1 MPNAQLSFEPGDIAE
16 QVLNLGNTNPVEIAV
31 VDRNMNEG
39 QQIAR
44 QLVQKLSGVRD
55 LRDLQIAS
63 PLNYPA
69 IRLDIDRVKAGQLGI
84 SVEQIAKS
92 TVTATSSSRFSTPSY
107 WLDKTTGTAYQVQ
120 VQYPEYSMNSTGALE
135 MVPVSSGAGSTHY
148 LGEVAHLTP
157 TTMAGEYDRLNQQ
170 RYITLTANI
179 HQAAAGKTFRKV
191 QSAIAAMGKLPNGA
205 KILLRGQPE
214 LLGDTLFN
222 LRFGLFIGVA
232 AIFFIMSIYFQSFRA
247 AIAILAVIPAAIAG
261 ALALLYVTGHSL
273 NIQSYMGTIMATGV
287 SIANAVLFIT
297 QAERGRKEA
306 IPTPHIQAAEAR
318 LRPILMTSAA
328 MIAGMIPMAIGF
340 TEGGDQTS
348 SLGIAV
354 IGGLFFSTFS
364 ILFFLPY
371 LYQWILGRKAY
382 QYVSL
387 DPDDKNSK
395 HYDVST
401 T

>member
-1 MPNAQLSFEPGDIAE
+1 M
-16 QVLNLGNTNPVEIAV
+16 
-31 VDRNMNEG
+31 
-39 QQIAR
+39 
-44 QLVQKLSGVRD
+44 
-55 LRDLQIAS
+55 
-63 PLNYPA
+63 
-69 IRLDIDRVKAGQLGI
+69 
-84 SVEQIAKS
+84 
-92 TVTATSSSRFSTPSY
+92 
-107 WLDKTTGTAYQVQ
+107 
-120 VQYPEYSMNSTGALE
+120 
-135 MVPVSSGAGSTHY
+135 
-148 LGEVAHLTP
+148 
-157 TTMAGEYDRLNQQ
+157 
-170 RYITLTANI
+170 
-179 HQAAAGKTFRKV
+179 
-191 QSAIAAMGKLPNGA
+191 SA
-205 KILLRGQPE
+205 
-214 LLGDTLFN
+214 
-222 LRFGLFIGVA
+222 GVA
-232 AIFFIMSIYFQSFRA
+232 ERLFSAWGAIVAWA
-247 AIAILAVIPAAIAG
+247 APA
-261 ALALLYVTGHSL
+261 
-273 NIQSYMGTIMATGV
+273 IMATGV

-306 IPTPHIQAAEAR
+306 IPSPHIQAAEAR

-382 QYVSL
+382 QYISL